1 MESPILDKAIRIIL
15 AIIESQKV
23 ERMGICQTYYEA
35 GDSDAHEIIRKKGVH
50 IPKNAPFSYK
60 TFELQDHFI
69 VVATALPRSGMEGR
83 IIYESTTGG
92 WMGIGDIKKEWLLK
106 GDREGMEKTE
116 APHHAE

>member
-1 MESPILDKAIRIIL
+1 MGSPILDKAIRIIL
-15 AIIESQKV
+15 AVIESQKV

-60 TFELQDHFI
+60 TFELRDHFI
-69 VVATALPRSGMEGR
+69 VVATALPQSGMEGR

-92 WMGIGDIKKEWLLK
+92 WIGMGDIKQEWLLK
-106 GDREGMEKTE
+106 GDREGIERSE
-116 APHHAE
+116 DPHQLE